1 RSRAEVRAVRP
12 GLAARA
18 GDLGPARVH
27 QADEG
32 RLAPHR
38 RRLRGRDLP
47 SQLPA
52 LSSVRA
58 LAGVS
63 MVVALLTAIEAP
75 AWAADVE
82 AGRPRAEVSGA
93 CPGPAGN
100 PTIPGTRTLAGQP
113 VFFPHW
119 QLIKFRDGRRK
130 DAQMSPAAKDL
141 TDTDMADL
149 AAYYAKQT
157 ARSRP
162 ATTDPDKVAEGKRLA
177 TLHHCA
183 SCHRP
188 DLTGQQQVPRLAGQD
203 YEYLLRLLRGFK
215 SKTASDLDGTMTMA
229 VQPLRDED
237 IVSLVHF
244 LASLGSTPK
253 TQQ

>member
-1 RSRAEVRAVRP
+1 MLVAF
-12 GLAARA
+12 LA
-18 GDLGPARVH
+18 
-27 QADEG
+27 
-32 RLAPHR
+32 
-38 RRLRGRDLP
+38 
-47 SQLPA
+47 
-52 LSSVRA
+52 
-58 LAGVS
+58 
-63 MVVALLTAIEAP
+63 AIEAP
-75 AWAADVE
+75 APAADVE
-82 AGRPRAEVSGA
+82 AGRRKAEACASCHGPDGNATISGM
-93 CPGPAGN
+93 PS
-100 PTIPGTRTLAGQP
+100 LAGQP
-113 VFFPHW
+113 VFFTHW

-149 AAYYAKQT
+149 AAYYSKQT
-157 ARSRP
+157 ARQRP

-177 TLHHCA
+177 TVHHCA

-215 SKTASDLDGTMTMA
+215 AKTASDLDGTMTMA
-229 VQPLRDED
+229 AQPLRDEE

-253 TQQ
+253 TQ

>member
-1 RSRAEVRAVRP
+1 MRI
-12 GLAARA
+12 
-18 GDLGPARVH
+18 
-27 QADEG
+27 
-32 RLAPHR
+32 
-38 RRLRGRDLP
+38 
-47 SQLPA
+47 
-52 LSSVRA
+52 
-58 LAGVS
+58 LAGAS
-63 MVVALLTAIEAP
+63 ILVALLTAVGAP
-75 AWAADVE
+75 AQAADVE
-82 AGRPRAEVSGA
+82 AGRRKAEA
-93 CPGPAGN
+93 CAACHGPDGN
-100 PTIPGTRTLAGQP
+100 ATIPGMPSLAGQP
-113 VFFPHW
+113 VFFTHW

-130 DAQMSPAAKDL
+130 DAQMSPVAKDL

-149 AAYYAKQT
+149 AAYYARQT

-162 ATTDPDKVAEGKRLA
+162 ATTDPDKVAAGKRLA

-203 YEYLLRLLRGFK
+203 YDYLLRLLRGFK

-253 TQQ
+253 TQ

>member
-1 RSRAEVRAVRP
+1 MLVAF
-12 GLAARA
+12 LA
-18 GDLGPARVH
+18 
-27 QADEG
+27 
-32 RLAPHR
+32 
-38 RRLRGRDLP
+38 
-47 SQLPA
+47 
-52 LSSVRA
+52 
-58 LAGVS
+58 
-63 MVVALLTAIEAP
+63 AIEAP
-75 AWAADVE
+75 APAADVE
-82 AGRPRAEVSGA
+82 AGRRKAEACASCHGPDGNATISGM
-93 CPGPAGN
+93 PS
-100 PTIPGTRTLAGQP
+100 LAGQP
-113 VFFPHW
+113 VFFTHW

-149 AAYYAKQT
+149 AAYYSKQT
-157 ARSRP
+157 ARQRP

-177 TLHHCA
+177 TVHHCA

-203 YEYLLRLLRGFK
+203 YDYLLRLLRGFK
-215 SKTASDLDGTMTMA
+215 AKTASDLDGTMTMA

-253 TQQ
+253 LQ